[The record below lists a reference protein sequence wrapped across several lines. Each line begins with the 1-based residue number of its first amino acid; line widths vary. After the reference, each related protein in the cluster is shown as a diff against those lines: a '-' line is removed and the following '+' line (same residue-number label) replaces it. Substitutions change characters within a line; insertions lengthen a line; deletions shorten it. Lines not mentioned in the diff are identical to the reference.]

1 MVEDRHVRRL
11 KKQYD
16 LSGSDKCDA
25 GFTVKIPTKTKYL
38 LDQLS
43 KEDKAALIDALK
55 ITMASYLHDA
65 DFDPII
71 YFRS

>member
-1 MVEDRHVRRL
+1 MRRL
-11 KKQYD
+11 KSKYD

-38 LDQLS
+38 LDKLS
-43 KEDKAALIDALK
+43 KEEKAALIEALK
-55 ITMASYLHDA
+55 VTMASYLHDA